1 MATRFY
7 PVLVLPDTT
16 AAAQKSDISQRALA
30 GLPAGAAVLIIVGAF
45 VCYQYVALHVRLLE
59 WRQLRQRAS
68 AQAGLAERVT
78 QLEAELGTLG
88 DLERRVRVVV
98 GLDQPESQPTALGQG
113 GADTVNR
120 AALLASLKQRTGRFV
135 GWVNR
140 DLTALGEQLDS
151 PEPSHREPKTYL
163 GGRWPS
169 WFPPRRSCRSRV

>member
-1 MATRFY
+1 M
-7 PVLVLPDTT
+7 PP
-16 AAAQKSDISQRALA
+16 
-30 GLPAGAAVLIIVGAF
+30 
-45 VCYQYVALHVRLLE
+45 
-59 WRQLRQRAS
+59 QRAS

-151 PEPSHREPKTYL
+151 PEPSHREPKTCL

-169 WFPPRRSCRSRV
+169 WLPPRRSCRSRV